1 MKITPH
7 HIQTILKTLRNRYP
21 VVKTQLEHETPFQ
34 LLIATIM
41 SAQCTDRQVNKVT
54 KELFR
59 RYPDPESLGSASL
72 SHIKTLIFSTGFY
85 NNKAKN
91 IKACAR
97 AVMKQYQGRVP
108 ETIDELV
115 TLPGVGR
122 KTANVVLSVSFGRQT
137 IVVDTHVFRIS
148 RRLGLT
154 KETDPVKVEF
164 ALMEIIPEPS
174 WNDFSLQLI
183 YFGREICDARK
194 PRCPDCPLYEIC
206 PTKGKD

>member
-1 MKITPH
+1 MTPH

-21 VVKTQLEHETPFQ
+21 VVKTQLDHDTPFQ

-54 KELFR
+54 KDLFR
-59 RYPDPESLGSASL
+59 HYPDPKSLSRASL
-72 SHIKTLIFSTGFY
+72 DHIKKLIFSTGFY

-91 IKACAR
+91 IKACAE
-97 AVMKQYQGRVP
+97 AVMQRYQGSMP
-108 ETIDELV
+108 ENINDLV

-122 KTANVVLSVSFGRQT
+122 KTANVVLSVAFGHQT
-137 IVVDTHVFRIS
+137 IVVDTHVFRVS

-154 KETDPVKVEF
+154 NETDPVKVEF
-164 ALMEIIPEPS
+164 ALMEVIPEPS

-206 PTKGKD
+206 PTKGKE